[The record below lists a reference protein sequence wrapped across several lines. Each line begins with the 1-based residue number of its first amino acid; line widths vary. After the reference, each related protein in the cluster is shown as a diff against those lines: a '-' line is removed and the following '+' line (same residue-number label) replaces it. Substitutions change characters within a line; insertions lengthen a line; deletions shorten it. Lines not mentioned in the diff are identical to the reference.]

1 MATAKTANEALDA
14 CYEDHKWEPAVF
26 DTNTT
31 EGIQRTL
38 KAQSAAI
45 QALADH
51 IDGVDKDAPREP
63 KPVMTPVPTNPNPPA
78 L

>member
-1 MATAKTANEALDA
+1 MTTKATANETLASIYD
-14 CYEDHKWEPAVF
+14 DHNWTPAVF

-31 EGIQRTL
+31 QGIQLTL

-51 IDGVDKDAPREP
+51 IDGVNKDEPAKPAPRVSP
-63 KPVMTPVPTNPNPPA
+63 SPA
-78 L
+78 GTQSAI

>member
-1 MATAKTANEALDA
+1 MATAKTANEALADS
-14 CYEDHKWEPAVF
+14 YEDHNWTKAVF

-31 EGIQRTL
+31 AGIQLTL

-51 IDGVDKDAPREP
+51 IDGVDKDAPVKPEP
-63 KPVMTPVPTNPNPPA
+63 KPASTAPITF
-78 L
+78 